1 MKTVYFTLLLSS
13 ATFFNAYSQ
22 RCGTM
27 EVLNALYDKNPELRI
42 VHDSINKA
50 TQMRIEKN
58 YPWTKPSTGSFPAIP
73 GFIETGNREED
84 LKNYQ
89 IAKQALFAK
98 DPEEYYR
105 LTRTSTELKR
115 K

>member
-1 MKTVYFTLLLSS
+1 
-13 ATFFNAYSQ
+13 
-22 RCGTM
+22 M

-50 TQMRIEKN
+50 TQIRIEQN
-58 YPWTKPSTGSFPAIP
+58 YPWTKPTSGSFPAIP

-105 LTRTSTELKR
+105 LTRTPTEIKR